1 MSGRPVSKSVS
12 RLGRA
17 ATTSSRSARLTQ
29 RRTGVGVAGW
39 VAEPLVDRCQAQR
52 AAQGQEKRERL
63 VVGESAHG
71 FVGDNRAEAVP
82 DHRSST
88 AAEVLMDAVEGV
100 AADLF
105 VGEVAGDLG

>member
-1 MSGRPVSKSVS
+1 M
-12 RLGRA
+12 
-17 ATTSSRSARLTQ
+17 
-29 RRTGVGVAGW
+29 
-39 VAEPLVDRCQAQR
+39 AEPLVDRCQAQR